1 MCRRGTGRQGLIDR
15 GAGAMALLEV
25 NDLRKSYPTGET
37 ALRDVDIV
45 IEKREI
51 VALLGLSGSGKSTL
65 LRCINRLVEPDSGRV
80 VLDGVEITALGKH
93 DLRRARVQM
102 GMIFQEFNLVDRSS
116 VLENVLSGTLGVT
129 SLWRAVTRAFR
140 AEDIRRA
147 IELCS
152 RAGIADHIRKRA
164 DQLSGGQRQR
174 VGIARALMQH
184 PKLLLVDE
192 PTSSLDPKIGGE
204 VMELICD
211 IAEEHH
217 IPVLFSVHDVALAR
231 TYSQR
236 IVGLRH
242 GEKIFDEK
250 TSALDDRS
258 VERIYSFETDSA
270 GASAAQ

>member
-1 MCRRGTGRQGLIDR
+1 
-15 GAGAMALLEV
+15 MALLEI

-37 ALRDVDIV
+37 ALRGVDIV

-65 LRCINRLVEPDSGRV
+65 LRCINRLVDPDSGRV
-80 VLDGVEITALGKH
+80 VLDGVEITGLGKH
-93 DLRRARVQM
+93 DLRRARVHM
-102 GMIFQEFNLVDRSS
+102 GMIFQEFNLVDRLS

-129 SLWRAVTRAFR
+129 SLWRVVTRAFR
-140 AEDIRRA
+140 AEDIRHA

-152 RAGIADHIRKRA
+152 RVGIADHIRKRA

-192 PTSSLDPKIGGE
+192 PTSSLDPKIGAG
-204 VMELICD
+204 VMELMCE
-211 IAEEHH
+211 IAEEQD

-236 IVGLRH
+236 IIGLQS
-242 GEKIFDEK
+242 GSKIFDEK
-250 TSALDDRS
+250 TSALDHRS
-258 VERIYSFETDSA
+258 VERIYSLGA
-270 GASAAQ
+270 GDAHASSGQGD